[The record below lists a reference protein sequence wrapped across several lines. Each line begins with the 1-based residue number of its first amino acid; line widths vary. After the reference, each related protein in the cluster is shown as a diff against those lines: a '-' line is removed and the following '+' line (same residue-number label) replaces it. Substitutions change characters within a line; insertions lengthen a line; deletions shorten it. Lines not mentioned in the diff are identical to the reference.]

1 MRADRSAGFIYELH
15 VACRNTFTCEAK
27 SGINWTFYFIMEKM
41 LGDLFKSLGFLLAW
55 DKDKLLLHRRTSLRQ
70 WFTLCGGRVYIW
82 CAAEEW
88 AWRSRLRMF
97 LETCLLLW
105 LFSGRRTEMSQLS
118 YGHEPH
124 GPVKT
129 SNRWG
134 QTHFLL
140 FREEEMSLNHHQTIV
155 IWQFQHNQFQQ
166 VLWIRNSALATDYW
180 MILGRTLLFPFLF
193 SHLLAKAGDTDTAES
208 RWQK

>member
-1 MRADRSAGFIYELH
+1 MRADRSAGFICELH

-27 SGINWTFYFIMEKM
+27 SGINWTFYFVMEKM

-55 DKDKLLLHRRTSLRQ
+55 DKGKLLLHRRTSLRQ
-70 WFTLCGGRVYIW
+70 WFTLRGGRAYVW

-88 AWRSRLRMF
+88 AWRSRLGMF

-105 LFSGRRTEMSQLS
+105 LFSGKRTKMSRLS

-134 QTHFLL
+134 QTYSLL
-140 FREEEMSLNHHQTIV
+140 FWKEEMSLNHHLLSSDSFNTIN
-155 IWQFQHNQFQQ
+155 FSRSFGFE
-166 VLWIRNSALATDYW
+166 
-180 MILGRTLLFPFLF
+180 ILLLPLTTGWFWAGHSF
-193 SHLLAKAGDTDTAES
+193 SLS
-208 RWQK
+208 YSPIC

>member
-1 MRADRSAGFIYELH
+1 MRADRSAGFICELH
-15 VACRNTFTCEAK
+15 VAHRNTFTCEAK

-70 WFTLCGGRVYIW
+70 WFTLCGGRVYVW

-105 LFSGRRTEMSQLS
+105 LFSGRRTKMSQLS

-134 QTHFLL
+134 QTYFLL
-140 FREEEMSLNHHQTIV
+140 FREEEMSLNHHLLSSDRFNTIN
-155 IWQFQHNQFQQ
+155 FSRSFGFE
-166 VLWIRNSALATDYW
+166 
-180 MILGRTLLFPFLF
+180 ILLLPLTTGWFWAGHSFSLSCFPIC
-193 SHLLAKAGDTDTAES
+193 
-208 RWQK
+208 